1 LGLLLHE
8 QTPHSLSLTQVVRFL
23 YILVYIDDI
32 IVTCLSPAGIQD
44 LLHDLQELFALKDLG
59 DLLSLASRYNMFQ
72 MVFFSP
78 KPNML
83 MIFFVVLVCLI
94 EREPPL

>member
-1 LGLLLHE
+1 
-8 QTPHSLSLTQVVRFL
+8 
-23 YILVYIDDI
+23 
-32 IVTCLSPAGIQD
+32 
-44 LLHDLQELFALKDLG
+44 
-59 DLLSLASRYNMFQ
+59 

-94 EREPPL
+94 EREPPLWCPDVDKLSIYIGESLSPDDATKYRIIVGSLQYLVLTHLDIAYLYS